1 MRLTAAR
8 VGSASVGYG
17 QGVARGAVVVLAGTE
32 GRDGIGR
39 VANALVTA
47 REFKESGDEVVLLFD
62 GAGTQWIR
70 ELVDPDHKYHFAF
83 ERVRDVV
90 SGACSYCASAYGVR
104 DDVERAGIALLD
116 EYEHHPSIRRLVT
129 DGYSVVTF

>member
-1 MRLTAAR
+1 M
-8 VGSASVGYG
+8 
-17 QGVARGAVVVLAGTE
+17 VLAGTE

-47 REFKESGDEVVLLFD
+47 REFKEPGDEVVLLFD

-90 SGACSYCASAYGVR
+90 SGACSYRASAYGVR
-104 DDVERAGIALLD
+104 DDVERAVSRCSTSTNTTRA
-116 EYEHHPSIRRLVT
+116 SAA
-129 DGYSVVTF
+129 S